1 MNKTLLPILIL
12 TILSGPAQAGPD
24 NQNEND
30 IHPAEL
36 TKSHQEDGEH
46 EEGSHDNEN
55 HEEEG
60 HEEGE
65 LELSNDAIK
74 KADITLANAGPAE
87 LTLTATLFG
96 KTQPDPQRLSHVKA
110 RFPGLILSVNP
121 SLGDTV
127 KQGQTLLEVEA
138 NDSLKRYAVKA
149 PIAGTV
155 VELHANRGEFAG
167 DSPLITIADFGKL
180 WAVLSVFPQDADR
193 VKNGQRVT
201 LKAGQRQALSSIRF
215 LNPGADGQPTVM
227 AHVPLDNSDG
237 RWTPGLLLEA
247 EVVTETFNVPLAVR
261 NDAIQQVNGESVVFL
276 RTEHGFEVT
285 DVQVGRKDAQYS
297 EIIAGLVLGERYAV
311 SNSYLLK
318 AELEKSG
325 ASHDH

>member
-1 MNKTLLPILIL
+1 MNKTLLPILII
-12 TILSGPAQAGPD
+12 TMLSGQTLAGAGD
-24 NQNEND
+24 HNE
-30 IHPAEL
+30 HQTPSVEP
-36 TKSHQEDGEH
+36 TKSHQEKDH
-46 EEGSHDNEN
+46 EEGAHDGED

-60 HEEGE
+60 HEEGQ
-65 LELSNDAIK
+65 LELSDDAIET
-74 KADITLANAGPAE
+74 ADITLAKAGPAD

-127 KQGQTLLEVEA
+127 KQGQTLIEVEA

-149 PIAGTV
+149 PISGTV
-155 VELHANRGEFAG
+155 VDLHANRGEFAG
-167 DSPLITIADFGKL
+167 DSQLVTIADFGKL

-193 VKNGQRVT
+193 VKNGQQVT
-201 LKAGQRQALSSIRF
+201 LKAGQREAQSSIRF
-215 LNPGADGQPTVM
+215 LNPGADSQPTVM
-227 AHVPLDNSDG
+227 AHVPLDNSEG
-237 RWTPGLLLEA
+237 RWTPGLLVEA
-247 EVVTETFNVPLAVR
+247 EVVTETFNVPLAVH
-261 NDAIQQVNGESVVFL
+261 NKAIQQVNGESVVFL
-276 RTEHGFEVT
+276 RTEHGFEVAEI
-285 DVQVGRKDAQYS
+285 QIGRKDAGYS
-297 EIIAGLVLGERYAV
+297 EVIAGLHEGERYAV

>member
-12 TILSGPAQAGPD
+12 SMLSSSALAGTD
-24 NQNEND
+24 DHNENEARS
-30 IHPAEL
+30 AEL
-36 TKSHQEDGEH
+36 TERHQQGNSH
-46 EEGSHDNEN
+46 EEDSHDNED
-55 HEEEG
+55 HEDEA

-65 LELSNDAIK
+65 LELTDDAIK
-74 KADITLANAGPAE
+74 KADITLANATAAE

-110 RFPGLILSVNP
+110 RFPGLILSVSP

-155 VELHANRGEFAG
+155 VDLHANRGEFAG
-167 DSPLITIADFGKL
+167 ESPLITIADFGKL

-193 VKNGQRVT
+193 VKNGQQVT
-201 LKAGQRQALSSIRF
+201 LNAGQRQAKSYIRF
-215 LNPGADGQPTVM
+215 LNPGADSQPTVM
-227 AHVPLDNSDG
+227 AHVPLDNSEG

-247 EVVTETFNVPLAVR
+247 EVVTETFSVPLAVR
-261 NDAIQQVNGESVVFL
+261 NEAIQQVNGESVVFL
-276 RTEHGFEVT
+276 RTEHGFEVSN
-285 DVQVGRKDAQYS
+285 VQVGRKDAHNS
-297 EIIAGLVLGERYAV
+297 EIIAGLELGERYAV